1 METIRLSI
9 WINAPAERCF
19 SLATSAA
26 FQRALAR
33 ASLRA
38 KSGETPGGMLGVG
51 DRLLWPGSYLRMRL
65 SYATRIDQ
73 IRPALFFREVADGGY
88 FPHLEHE
95 HYFTVLNDGTRVRD
109 EVRFRA
115 PAKGLLRP
123 LSAPLLRR
131 YLREQIARRNELL
144 KEAAESE
151 DWEDYLARASEESE
165 EPERSKAAGSR
176 NDSARGV
183 AASHLAAH
191 RS

>member
-33 ASLRA
+33 ASLRT
-38 KSGETPGGMLGVG
+38 KSGEVSGGMLGVG
-51 DRLLWPGSYLRMRL
+51 DRLLWPGSYLRMRV

-73 IRPALFFREVADGGY
+73 IRPVLFFREVADGGY

-109 EVRFRA
+109 EVRFRL

-151 DWEDYLARASEESE
+151 DWEAYLTPASEQSEDHESG
-165 EPERSKAAGSR
+165 KAAGSR

-183 AASHLAAH
+183 AGSHLAAH
-191 RS
+191 RG